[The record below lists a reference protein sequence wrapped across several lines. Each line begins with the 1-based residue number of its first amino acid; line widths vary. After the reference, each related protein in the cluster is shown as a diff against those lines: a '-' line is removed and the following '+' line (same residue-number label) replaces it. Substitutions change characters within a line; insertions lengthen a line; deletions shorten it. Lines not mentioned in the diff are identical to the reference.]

1 MTGFA
6 MQIKRPLLGPVTLAL
21 LAAVIGLGSA
31 TAHSEERANCG
42 YKGVEIAYTDRGD
55 LRVACEALAD
65 VVGYFRRIGFRIA
78 PKFFLT
84 FEDYDDRESA
94 HRLLT
99 YGHFDPRASRI
110 VVYRASSIQPWGLPW
125 SKRLAAS
132 FLRHELVHMA
142 VWQVIGHDSA
152 RLRPEWHEFIAYAVQ
167 LDLMDRELR
176 DEVLAKVSNVS
187 PVADLSQVNEF
198 TSAMNPDAFAV
209 AAYKTYRER
218 GAEVFV
224 RQLLRH
230 EIVPP
235 RLSFPFAVVPEREP
249 AR

>member
-1 MTGFA
+1 MHTKWA
-6 MQIKRPLLGPVTLAL
+6 LPAPVTLAL
-21 LAAVIGLGSA
+21 LALLIGGLGVTSVRGK
-31 TAHSEERANCG
+31 EQANCG
-42 YKGVEIAYTDRGD
+42 YEGVEVAYTNRTD
-55 LRVACEALAD
+55 LGAACEALAD
-65 VVGYFRRIGFRIA
+65 VVLYFRRIGFRIA
-78 PKFFLT
+78 PKFSLT
-84 FEDYDDRESA
+84 FKDRDTTSSA
-94 HRLLT
+94 DRPVEH
-99 YGHFDPRASRI
+99 GHFDARAGRI
-110 VVYRASSIQPWGLPW
+110 VVYRSSNTAPWGLSW
-125 SKRLAAS
+125 NKRLAAS